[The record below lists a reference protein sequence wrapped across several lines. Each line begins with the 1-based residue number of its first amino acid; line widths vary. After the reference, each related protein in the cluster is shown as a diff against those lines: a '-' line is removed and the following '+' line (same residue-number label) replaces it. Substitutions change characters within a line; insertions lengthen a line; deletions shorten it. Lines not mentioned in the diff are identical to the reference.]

1 MSSTPASSTTPAS
14 PIRCAVLG
22 FGFAGKVFHSPFIAA
37 VPGLELTAIVQ
48 RKGDEASH
56 AYPSARILRS
66 ADEAF
71 ADPTIDLIV
80 VATPSETHFDL
91 AAQALQAGKHVVVD
105 KPITSSSKSAR
116 ALVSMAKAHS
126 RLLAPFHNRR
136 WDGDFVTLRK
146 LLHEN
151 TLGRIVEIT
160 SRFDRYRPLQRPNTW
175 KEVAS
180 PATGFLYDLGPH
192 LVDQALAL
200 YGPPARI
207 TASIRYDRDRTD
219 IDDAFDLILDYDMP
233 GGRALRYGCHATML
247 AAEPSPRFLVH
258 GTHGSFRKFGVDP
271 QEPVLLADP
280 NLRPPSLNSAEP
292 GAPGQLAGWG
302 GEDKS
307 AWGTLTVCP
316 DLSQPAQLVRS
327 TIPTI
332 PGDYRQF
339 YANVRDALLGKAP
352 LAVSAED
359 AYRTLRILDLARE
372 SHHQR
377 QTLPV
382 TFD

>member
-1 MSSTPASSTTPAS
+1 MSPVSATSPTHES
-14 PIRCAVLG
+14 PIHCAVLG
-22 FGFAGKVFHSPFIAA
+22 FGFAGKVFHCPFIAA
-37 VPGLELTAIVQ
+37 VPGLELSAIVQ

-66 ADEAF
+66 PEEAF

-105 KPITSSSKSAR
+105 KPITSSSKSAH
-116 ALVSMAKAHS
+116 ALVALAKHHN
-126 RLLAPFHNRR
+126 RILAPFHNRR
-136 WDGDFVTLRK
+136 WDGDFLTLRQ
-146 LLHEN
+146 LLHEG
-151 TLGRIVEIT
+151 TLGRVVEIT
-160 SRFDRYRPLQRPNTW
+160 SRFDRYRPLQRPDTW

-192 LVDQALAL
+192 LVDQALSL
-200 YGPPARI
+200 FGPPARI
-207 TASIRYDRDRTD
+207 TASVHHDRDRTD
-219 IDDAFDLILDYDMP
+219 IDDGFDLILDYDMP
-233 GGRALRYGCHATML
+233 YGRTLRYGCHATML

-280 NLRPPSLNSAEP
+280 NLRPPSLNSSEP
-292 GAPGQLAGWG
+292 WLP
-302 GEDKS
+302 EPKS
-307 AWGTLTVCP
+307 DWGTVTVCR
-316 DLSQPAQLVRS
+316 DLAQPGFLTHS

-352 LAVSAED
+352 LAVSGED
-359 AYRTLRILDLARE
+359 AYRTLHILDLARE